1 MTDQRRENLPHLFP
15 QNTSS
20 PEPFTSHRVPVR
32 PPPLPVRDRALHG
45 NALREQLQQIRPIA
59 EQAKEEQAALGIQDG
74 VGLRVQFES
83 FDDVKLAFESLA
95 NKPKGIELLNY
106 KEEGERGFATVFV
119 PDGKLDYFE
128 RVIVEYL
135 DDRKGSTGRSLD
147 HKALINTI
155 QSIHV
160 AQLEALWT
168 DAPAF
173 FPTDENEIIWWEAWL
188 PVRDNRNL
196 VVASFMQVAQLL
208 GIRVLEGRLIF
219 PERTVLT
226 IQCNKAQLQQSV
238 LTLNSIAE
246 LRRAKETADFF
257 DSFTPAEQHEWAA
270 ELLGRTTFT
279 SSEHTPHICILD
291 TGVNH
296 GHPLL
301 TPALVEPDL
310 HTIEPDWGVDDR
322 HGHGTSMAG
331 LALYGDL
338 THTLRSA
345 EPLIIEHRLESVKL
359 LPSDG
364 ANAGD
369 EKNFGF
375 NTVEAVAR
383 PEITAPLRAR
393 LFSMAVTTVDG
404 RDRGRPSSWSSALDR
419 LAFDADG
426 QGASPRLFVI
436 SAGNI
441 RESSE
446 WVDYPSSNTLMGI
459 CDPAQAWN
467 SLTVGAFTDLVEL
480 APGLRAVAA
489 QGGLSPFSTTSQNW
503 ISHYPLKP
511 DVLFEGGNLI
521 HDELLGPATAG
532 ELSLLTT
539 HNRPVDRH
547 LTLATA
553 TSAATSLCSRMAAQL
568 MAAYPARW
576 PETIRAL
583 IVHSAEWTDAMK
595 QMFLPQNR
603 NPTKQD
609 YERLVRHCG
618 FGVPSLDRAKWSASN
633 SLTLVVE
640 DTIQPFKK
648 LRGKDPSPREMHL
661 HELPWPKDELEA
673 LGATDVEMTV
683 TLSYFIEPN
692 PSARGRSRYRYES
705 HGLRFDV
712 KRPTEDVPRFR
723 ARVNAAA
730 LDDENGVPNQDNDP
744 AWTLGKQKRHRGS
757 LHQDTWKGTA
767 AELASRGYLA
777 VYPSLGWW
785 KTRGAL
791 ERYDSP
797 ARYALI
803 ISIKVPEVD
812 TDIYSVIAAKITPE
826 NVVLV

>member
-1 MTDQRRENLPHLFP
+1 
-15 QNTSS
+15 
-20 PEPFTSHRVPVR
+20 
-32 PPPLPVRDRALHG
+32 
-45 NALREQLQQIRPIA
+45 
-59 EQAKEEQAALGIQDG
+59 
-74 VGLRVQFES
+74 
-83 FDDVKLAFESLA
+83 
-95 NKPKGIELLNY
+95 
-106 KEEGERGFATVFV
+106 
-119 PDGKLDYFE
+119 
-128 RVIVEYL
+128 
-135 DDRKGSTGRSLD
+135 
-147 HKALINTI
+147 
-155 QSIHV
+155 
-160 AQLEALWT
+160 
-168 DAPAF
+168 
-173 FPTDENEIIWWEAWL
+173 
-188 PVRDNRNL
+188 
-196 VVASFMQVAQLL
+196 
-208 GIRVLEGRLIF
+208 
-219 PERTVLT
+219 VLT
-226 IQCNKAQLQQSV
+226 IQCSNAQLQQSV

-279 SSEHTPHICILD
+279 ASEHTPHICILD

-375 NTVEAVAR
+375 NTVEAVSRA
-383 PEITAPLRAR
+383 EITAPLRAR

-419 LAFDADG
+419 LAFDADA
-426 QGASPRLFVI
+426 QGASPRLFVV

-446 WVDYPSSNTLMGI
+446 WMDYPSSNTLMGI

-480 APGLRAVAA
+480 PPGLRAVAA
-489 QGGLSPFSTTSQNW
+489 KGGLSPFSTTSQNW

-539 HNRPVDRH
+539 HNHPVDRH

-568 MAAYPARW
+568 MAAYPGRW
-576 PETIRAL
+576 PESIRAL

-618 FGVPSLDRAKWSASN
+618 FGVPSLERAQWSASN
-633 SLTLVVE
+633 SLTLIVE
-640 DTIQPFKK
+640 DTLQPFKK

-661 HELPWPKDELEA
+661 HKLPWPKDELEA

-730 LDDENGVPNQDNDP
+730 LDDENGVPNHDNDP

-785 KTRGAL
+785 KTRGDL

-812 TDIYSVIAAKITPE
+812 TDIYSVIAAKIAPE

>member
-1 MTDQRRENLPHLFP
+1 
-15 QNTSS
+15 
-20 PEPFTSHRVPVR
+20 
-32 PPPLPVRDRALHG
+32 
-45 NALREQLQQIRPIA
+45 
-59 EQAKEEQAALGIQDG
+59 
-74 VGLRVQFES
+74 
-83 FDDVKLAFESLA
+83 
-95 NKPKGIELLNY
+95 
-106 KEEGERGFATVFV
+106 
-119 PDGKLDYFE
+119 
-128 RVIVEYL
+128 
-135 DDRKGSTGRSLD
+135 
-147 HKALINTI
+147 
-155 QSIHV
+155 
-160 AQLEALWT
+160 
-168 DAPAF
+168 
-173 FPTDENEIIWWEAWL
+173 
-188 PVRDNRNL
+188 
-196 VVASFMQVAQLL
+196 
-208 GIRVLEGRLIF
+208 
-219 PERTVLT
+219 
-226 IQCNKAQLQQSV
+226 
-238 LTLNSIAE
+238 
-246 LRRAKETADFF
+246 
-257 DSFTPAEQHEWAA
+257 
-270 ELLGRTTFT
+270 
-279 SSEHTPHICILD
+279 
-291 TGVNH
+291 
-296 GHPLL
+296 
-301 TPALVEPDL
+301 
-310 HTIEPDWGVDDR
+310 
-322 HGHGTSMAG
+322 
-331 LALYGDL
+331 
-338 THTLRSA
+338 LRSA

-375 NTVEAVAR
+375 NTVEAVSRA
-383 PEITAPLRAR
+383 EITAPLRTR

-419 LAFDADG
+419 LAFDADA
-426 QGASPRLFVI
+426 QGASPRLFVV

-446 WVDYPSSNTLMGI
+446 WMDYPSSNTLMGI

-480 APGLRAVAA
+480 PPGLRAVAA
-489 QGGLSPFSTTSQNW
+489 KGGLSPFSTTSQNW

-539 HNRPVDRH
+539 HNHPVDRH
-547 LTLATA
+547 LTLASA
-553 TSAATSLCSRMAAQL
+553 TSAATSLCSRMVAQL
-568 MAAYPARW
+568 MAAYPGRW
-576 PETIRAL
+576 PESIRAL

-618 FGVPSLDRAKWSASN
+618 FGVPSLERAQWSASN
-633 SLTLVVE
+633 SLTLIVE
-640 DTIQPFKK
+640 DTLQPFKK

-730 LDDENGVPNQDNDP
+730 LDDENGVPNHDNDP
-744 AWTLGKQKRHRGS
+744 AWTLGKQRRHRGS

-826 NVVLV
+826 NIVQV

>member
-1 MTDQRRENLPHLFP
+1 M
-15 QNTSS
+15 
-20 PEPFTSHRVPVR
+20 
-32 PPPLPVRDRALHG
+32 
-45 NALREQLQQIRPIA
+45 REQLQQIRPIA

-74 VGLRVQFES
+74 GGLRVQFES

-168 DAPAF
+168 DTPAF

-188 PVRDNRNL
+188 PVRDNRDQ
-196 VVASFMQVAQLL
+196 VVASFMQAAQLL
-208 GIRVLEGRLIF
+208 GIRVLEGTLIF

-226 IQCNKAQLQQSV
+226 IQCSKAQLQQSV

-257 DSFTPAEQHEWAA
+257 DSFTPAEQHKWAA

-322 HGHGTSMAG
+322 HGHGHGTSMAG

-359 LPSDG
+359 LPIGG

-426 QGASPRLFVI
+426 QGASPRLFVV

-446 WVDYPSSNTLMGI
+446 WVN
-459 CDPAQAWN
+459 
-467 SLTVGAFTDLVEL
+467 
-480 APGLRAVAA
+480 RAAC
-489 QGGLSPFSTTSQNW
+489 GCKLW
-503 ISHYPLKP
+503 
-511 DVLFEGGNLI
+511 DFEIGY
-521 HDELLGPATAG
+521 H
-532 ELSLLTT
+532 
-539 HNRPVDRH
+539 
-547 LTLATA
+547 
-553 TSAATSLCSRMAAQL
+553 SR
-568 MAAYPARW
+568 
-576 PETIRAL
+576 
-583 IVHSAEWTDAMK
+583 
-595 QMFLPQNR
+595 N
-603 NPTKQD
+603 
-609 YERLVRHCG
+609 
-618 FGVPSLDRAKWSASN
+618 
-633 SLTLVVE
+633 
-640 DTIQPFKK
+640 
-648 LRGKDPSPREMHL
+648 
-661 HELPWPKDELEA
+661 
-673 LGATDVEMTV
+673 
-683 TLSYFIEPN
+683 
-692 PSARGRSRYRYES
+692 
-705 HGLRFDV
+705 
-712 KRPTEDVPRFR
+712 
-723 ARVNAAA
+723 
-730 LDDENGVPNQDNDP
+730 
-744 AWTLGKQKRHRGS
+744 
-757 LHQDTWKGTA
+757 
-767 AELASRGYLA
+767 
-777 VYPSLGWW
+777 
-785 KTRGAL
+785 
-791 ERYDSP
+791 
-797 ARYALI
+797 
-803 ISIKVPEVD
+803 
-812 TDIYSVIAAKITPE
+812 
-826 NVVLV
+826 

>member
-59 EQAKEEQAALGIQDG
+59 EQAKEEQAALGILDG

-196 VVASFMQVAQLL
+196 VVASFMQAAQLL

-226 IQCNKAQLQQSV
+226 IQCSKAQLQQSV

-583 IVHSAEWTDAMK
+583 IVHSAGWTDAMK

-633 SLTLVVE
+633 SLTLIVE
-640 DTIQPFKK
+640 DTLQPFKK

-757 LHQDTWKGTA
+757 LHQDTWNGTA

-812 TDIYSVIAAKITPE
+812 TDIYSVIAEKIAPE
-826 NVVLV
+826 NVILV

>member
-32 PPPLPVRDRALHG
+32 PPALPVRDRALHG
-45 NALREQLQQIRPIA
+45 NALRELIQQLRPIA
-59 EQAKEEQAALGIQDG
+59 QQAKEEQAALGIQDG

-106 KEEGERGFATVFV
+106 KEEGEKGFATVFV

-135 DDRKGSTGRSLD
+135 NDRKGSTGRSLD

-196 VVASFMQVAQLL
+196 VVASFMQASQLL

-226 IQCNKAQLQQSV
+226 IQCSKAQLQQSV

-291 TGVNH
+291 TGVNY

-359 LPSDG
+359 LPIDG

-426 QGASPRLFVI
+426 QGASPRLFVV

-489 QGGLSPFSTTSQNW
+489 QGGLSPFSTTSQSW

-532 ELSLLTT
+532 ELSLLAT

-568 MAAYPARW
+568 MAAYPGRW

-618 FGVPSLDRAKWSASN
+618 FGVPSLNRAKWSASN
-633 SLTLVVE
+633 SLTLIVE
-640 DTIQPFKK
+640 DTLQPFKK

-712 KRPTEDVPRFR
+712 KRPTEDVLRFR

-744 AWTLGKQKRHRGS
+744 AWTLGKQRRHRGS
-757 LHQDTWKGTA
+757 LHQDTWNGTA

-826 NVVLV
+826 NIVQV

>member
-74 VGLRVQFES
+74 AGLRVQFES

-168 DAPAF
+168 DTPAF

-196 VVASFMQVAQLL
+196 VIASFMQAAQLL

-226 IQCNKAQLQQSV
+226 IQCSKAQLQQSV

-375 NTVEAVAR
+375 NTIEAVAR

-446 WVDYPSSNTLMGI
+446 WVDYPNSNTLMGI

-640 DTIQPFKK
+640 DTLQPFKK

-757 LHQDTWKGTA
+757 LHQDTWNGTA

-812 TDIYSVIAAKITPE
+812 TDIYSVIAAKIAPE
-826 NVVLV
+826 NVILV

>member
-1 MTDQRRENLPHLFP
+1 M
-15 QNTSS
+15 
-20 PEPFTSHRVPVR
+20 
-32 PPPLPVRDRALHG
+32 HG
-45 NALREQLQQIRPIA
+45 NALREQLQQLRPVA
-59 EQAKEEQAALGIQDG
+59 EQAKEEQVALGIQDG
-74 VGLRVQFES
+74 VGLRVQFKS
-83 FDDVKLAFESLA
+83 FDDIKLAFESLA
-95 NKPKGIELLNY
+95 NKPNGIELLNY

-128 RVIVEYL
+128 RVIIEYL

-147 HKALINTI
+147 HKALVNTI

-188 PVRDNRNL
+188 PVRDNRDL
-196 VVASFMQVAQLL
+196 VAAGFMQAAQLL
-208 GIRVLEGRLIF
+208 GIRVLEGRLNF

-226 IQCNKAQLQQSV
+226 IQCSKAQLQQSV

-279 SSEHTPHICILD
+279 ASKHTPHICILD

-375 NTVEAVAR
+375 NTVEAVSRA
-383 PEITAPLRAR
+383 EITAPLRTR

-419 LAFDADG
+419 LAFDADA
-426 QGASPRLFVI
+426 QGASPRLFVV

-446 WVDYPSSNTLMGI
+446 WMDYPSSNTLMGI

-480 APGLRAVAA
+480 PPGLRAVAA
-489 QGGLSPFSTTSQNW
+489 KGGLSPFSTTSQNW
-503 ISHYPLKP
+503 INHYPLKP

-539 HNRPVDRH
+539 HNHPVDRH

-568 MAAYPARW
+568 MAAYPGRW
-576 PETIRAL
+576 PESIRAL

-618 FGVPSLDRAKWSASN
+618 FGVPSLERAQWSASN
-633 SLTLVVE
+633 SLTLIVE
-640 DTIQPFKK
+640 DTLQPFKK

-661 HELPWPKDELEA
+661 HKLPWPKDELEA

-730 LDDENGVPNQDNDP
+730 LDDENGVPNHDNDP

>member
-74 VGLRVQFES
+74 AGLRVQFES

-168 DAPAF
+168 DTPAF
-173 FPTDENEIIWWEAWL
+173 LPTDENEIIWWEAWL
-188 PVRDNRNL
+188 PVRDNRDQ
-196 VVASFMQVAQLL
+196 VVASFIQAAQLL
-208 GIRVLEGRLIF
+208 GIRVLEGTLIF

-226 IQCNKAQLQQSV
+226 IQCSKAQLQQSV

-375 NTVEAVAR
+375 NTIEAVAR

-568 MAAYPARW
+568 MAAYPTRW

-640 DTIQPFKK
+640 DTLQPFKK

-757 LHQDTWKGTA
+757 LHQDTWNGTA

-812 TDIYSVIAAKITPE
+812 TDIYSVIAAKIAPE
-826 NVVLV
+826 NVILV

>member
-1 MTDQRRENLPHLFP
+1 M
-15 QNTSS
+15 
-20 PEPFTSHRVPVR
+20 
-32 PPPLPVRDRALHG
+32 HG
-45 NALREQLQQIRPIA
+45 NALREQLQQLRPVA
-59 EQAKEEQAALGIQDG
+59 EQAKEEQAALGIQNG

-83 FDDVKLAFESLA
+83 FDDIKLAFESLA
-95 NKPKGIELLNY
+95 NKPNGIELLNY
-106 KEEGERGFATVFV
+106 KEEGGKGFATVFV

-128 RVIVEYL
+128 RVIIEYL

-147 HKALINTI
+147 HKALVNTI

-188 PVRDNRNL
+188 PVRDNRDL
-196 VVASFMQVAQLL
+196 VAAGFMQAAQLL
-208 GIRVLEGRLIF
+208 GIRVLEGRLNF

-226 IQCNKAQLQQSV
+226 IQCSKAQLQQSV

-279 SSEHTPHICILD
+279 ASEHTPHICILD

-375 NTVEAVAR
+375 NTVEAVSRA
-383 PEITAPLRAR
+383 EITAPLRTR

-419 LAFDADG
+419 LAFDADA
-426 QGASPRLFVI
+426 QGASPRLFVV

-446 WVDYPSSNTLMGI
+446 WMDYPSSNTLMGI

-480 APGLRAVAA
+480 PPGLRAVAA
-489 QGGLSPFSTTSQNW
+489 KGGLSPFSTTSQNW
-503 ISHYPLKP
+503 INHYPLKP

-539 HNRPVDRH
+539 HNHPVDRH

-568 MAAYPARW
+568 MAAYPGRW
-576 PETIRAL
+576 PESIRAL

-618 FGVPSLDRAKWSASN
+618 FGVPSLERAQWSASN
-633 SLTLVVE
+633 SLTLIVE
-640 DTIQPFKK
+640 DTLQPFKK

-661 HELPWPKDELEA
+661 HKLPWPKDELEA

-730 LDDENGVPNQDNDP
+730 LDDENGVPNHDNDP

>member
-1 MTDQRRENLPHLFP
+1 M
-15 QNTSS
+15 
-20 PEPFTSHRVPVR
+20 
-32 PPPLPVRDRALHG
+32 HG
-45 NALREQLQQIRPIA
+45 NALREQLQQLRPVA
-59 EQAKEEQAALGIQDG
+59 EQAKEEQVALGIQDG
-74 VGLRVQFES
+74 VGLRVQFKS
-83 FDDVKLAFESLA
+83 FDDIKLAFESLA
-95 NKPKGIELLNY
+95 NKPNGIELLNY

-128 RVIVEYL
+128 RVIIEYL

-147 HKALINTI
+147 HKALVNTI

-188 PVRDNRNL
+188 PVRDNRDL
-196 VVASFMQVAQLL
+196 VAAGFMQAAQLL
-208 GIRVLEGRLIF
+208 GIRVLEGRLNF

-226 IQCNKAQLQQSV
+226 IQCSKAQLQQSV

-279 SSEHTPHICILD
+279 ASEHTPHICILD

-375 NTVEAVAR
+375 NTVEAVSRA
-383 PEITAPLRAR
+383 EITAPLRTR

-419 LAFDADG
+419 LAFDADA
-426 QGASPRLFVI
+426 QGASPRLFVV

-446 WVDYPSSNTLMGI
+446 WMDYPSINTLMGI

-480 APGLRAVAA
+480 PPGLRAVAA
-489 QGGLSPFSTTSQNW
+489 KGGLSPFSTTSQNW
-503 ISHYPLKP
+503 INHYPLKP

-539 HNRPVDRH
+539 HNHPVDRH

-568 MAAYPARW
+568 MAAYPGRW
-576 PETIRAL
+576 PESIRAL

-618 FGVPSLDRAKWSASN
+618 FGVPSLERAQWSASN
-633 SLTLVVE
+633 SLTLIVE
-640 DTIQPFKK
+640 DTLQPFKK

-661 HELPWPKDELEA
+661 HKLPWPKDELEA

-730 LDDENGVPNQDNDP
+730 LDDENGVPNHDNDP

>member
-1 MTDQRRENLPHLFP
+1 M
-15 QNTSS
+15 
-20 PEPFTSHRVPVR
+20 
-32 PPPLPVRDRALHG
+32 
-45 NALREQLQQIRPIA
+45 
-59 EQAKEEQAALGIQDG
+59 
-74 VGLRVQFES
+74 
-83 FDDVKLAFESLA
+83 
-95 NKPKGIELLNY
+95 
-106 KEEGERGFATVFV
+106 
-119 PDGKLDYFE
+119 
-128 RVIVEYL
+128 
-135 DDRKGSTGRSLD
+135 
-147 HKALINTI
+147 
-155 QSIHV
+155 
-160 AQLEALWT
+160 
-168 DAPAF
+168 
-173 FPTDENEIIWWEAWL
+173 
-188 PVRDNRNL
+188 
-196 VVASFMQVAQLL
+196 
-208 GIRVLEGRLIF
+208 
-219 PERTVLT
+219 LT
-226 IQCNKAQLQQSV
+226 IQCSKAQLQQSV

-279 SSEHTPHICILD
+279 SSENTPHICILD

-375 NTVEAVAR
+375 NTVEAVSRA
-383 PEITAPLRAR
+383 EITAPLRTR

-419 LAFDADG
+419 LAFDADA
-426 QGASPRLFVI
+426 QGASPRLFVV
-436 SAGNI
+436 SSGNI

-446 WVDYPSSNTLMGI
+446 WMDYPSSNTLMGI

-480 APGLRAVAA
+480 PPGLRAVAA
-489 QGGLSPFSTTSQNW
+489 KGGLSPFSTTSQKW

-539 HNRPVDRH
+539 HNHPVDRH

-568 MAAYPARW
+568 MAAYPGRW
-576 PETIRAL
+576 PESIRAL

-618 FGVPSLDRAKWSASN
+618 FGVPSLERAQWSASN
-633 SLTLVVE
+633 SLTLIVE
-640 DTIQPFKK
+640 DTLQPFKK
-648 LRGKDPSPREMHL
+648 LRGKDPSPREMQL

-730 LDDENGVPNQDNDP
+730 LDDENGVPNHDNDP
-744 AWTLGKQKRHRGS
+744 AWTLGKQRRHRGS

-826 NVVLV
+826 NIVQV

>member
-45 NALREQLQQIRPIA
+45 NSLREQLQQIRPIA

-83 FDDVKLAFESLA
+83 FADVKLAFESLA

-168 DAPAF
+168 DAPTF

-188 PVRDNRNL
+188 PVRDNRDL
-196 VVASFMQVAQLL
+196 VVASFMQAAQLL
-208 GIRVLEGRLIF
+208 GIRVLEGRLTF

-226 IQCNKAQLQQSV
+226 IQCSKAQLQHSV

-359 LPSDG
+359 LPIDG

-419 LAFDADG
+419 LAFDSDG
-426 QGASPRLFVI
+426 QGASPRLFVV

-441 RESSE
+441 RESRE

-539 HNRPVDRH
+539 HNRPFDRH

-640 DTIQPFKK
+640 DTLQPFKK

-757 LHQDTWKGTA
+757 LHQDTWNGTA

-812 TDIYSVIAAKITPE
+812 TDIYSVIAAKIAPE
-826 NVVLV
+826 NVILV

>member
-1 MTDQRRENLPHLFP
+1 M
-15 QNTSS
+15 
-20 PEPFTSHRVPVR
+20 
-32 PPPLPVRDRALHG
+32 HG
-45 NALREQLQQIRPIA
+45 NALREQLQQLRPVA

-83 FDDVKLAFESLA
+83 FDDIKLAFESLA
-95 NKPKGIELLNY
+95 NKPNGIELLNY
-106 KEEGERGFATVFV
+106 KEEGEKGFATVFV

-128 RVIVEYL
+128 RVIIEYL

-147 HKALINTI
+147 HKALVNTI

-188 PVRDNRNL
+188 PVRDNRDL
-196 VVASFMQVAQLL
+196 VAAGFMQAAQLL
-208 GIRVLEGRLIF
+208 GIRVLEGRLNF

-226 IQCNKAQLQQSV
+226 IQCSKAQLQQSV

-279 SSEHTPHICILD
+279 ASEHTPHICILD
-291 TGVNH
+291 TGVNY

-375 NTVEAVAR
+375 NTVEAVSRA
-383 PEITAPLRAR
+383 EITAPLRTR

-419 LAFDADG
+419 LAFDADA
-426 QGASPRLFVI
+426 QGASPRLFVV

-446 WVDYPSSNTLMGI
+446 WTDYPSSNTLMGI

-480 APGLRAVAA
+480 PLGLRAVAA
-489 QGGLSPFSTTSQNW
+489 KGGLSPFSTTSQNW

-539 HNRPVDRH
+539 HNHPVDRH

-568 MAAYPARW
+568 MAAYPGRW
-576 PETIRAL
+576 PESIRAL

-618 FGVPSLDRAKWSASN
+618 FGVPSLERAQWSASN
-633 SLTLVVE
+633 SLTLIVE
-640 DTIQPFKK
+640 DTLQPFKK

-673 LGATDVEMTV
+673 LGAIDVEMTV

-730 LDDENGVPNQDNDP
+730 LDDENGVPNHDNDP

>member
-1 MTDQRRENLPHLFP
+1 M
-15 QNTSS
+15 
-20 PEPFTSHRVPVR
+20 
-32 PPPLPVRDRALHG
+32 HG
-45 NALREQLQQIRPIA
+45 NALREQLQQLRPVA
-59 EQAKEEQAALGIQDG
+59 EQAKEEQAALGIQNG

-83 FDDVKLAFESLA
+83 FDDIKLAFESLA
-95 NKPKGIELLNY
+95 NKPNGIELLNY
-106 KEEGERGFATVFV
+106 KEEGGKGFATVFV

-128 RVIVEYL
+128 RVIIEYL

-147 HKALINTI
+147 HKALVNTI

-188 PVRDNRNL
+188 PVRDNRDL
-196 VVASFMQVAQLL
+196 VAAGFMQAAQLL
-208 GIRVLEGRLIF
+208 GIRVLEGRLNF

-226 IQCNKAQLQQSV
+226 IQCSKAQLQQSV

-279 SSEHTPHICILD
+279 ASEHTPHICILD

-375 NTVEAVAR
+375 NTVEAVSRA
-383 PEITAPLRAR
+383 EITAPLRTR

-419 LAFDADG
+419 LAFDADA
-426 QGASPRLFVI
+426 QGASPRLFVV

-446 WVDYPSSNTLMGI
+446 WMDYPSSNTLMGI

-480 APGLRAVAA
+480 PPGLRAVAA
-489 QGGLSPFSTTSQNW
+489 KGGLSPFSTTSQNW

-539 HNRPVDRH
+539 HNHPVDRH

-553 TSAATSLCSRMAAQL
+553 TSAATSLCSRMVAQL
-568 MAAYPARW
+568 MAAYPGRW
-576 PETIRAL
+576 PESIRAL

-618 FGVPSLDRAKWSASN
+618 FGVPSLERAQWSASN
-633 SLTLVVE
+633 SLTLIVE
-640 DTIQPFKK
+640 DTLQPFKK

-730 LDDENGVPNQDNDP
+730 LDDENGVPNHDNDP
-744 AWTLGKQKRHRGS
+744 AWTLGKQRRHRGS

-826 NVVLV
+826 NIVQV

>member
-1 MTDQRRENLPHLFP
+1 M
-15 QNTSS
+15 
-20 PEPFTSHRVPVR
+20 
-32 PPPLPVRDRALHG
+32 
-45 NALREQLQQIRPIA
+45 
-59 EQAKEEQAALGIQDG
+59 
-74 VGLRVQFES
+74 
-83 FDDVKLAFESLA
+83 
-95 NKPKGIELLNY
+95 ELLNY

-168 DAPAF
+168 DTPAF

-188 PVRDNRNL
+188 PVRDNRDQ
-196 VVASFMQVAQLL
+196 VVASFMQAAQLL
-208 GIRVLEGRLIF
+208 GIRVLEGTLIF

-226 IQCNKAQLQQSV
+226 IQCSKAQLQQSV

-359 LPSDG
+359 LPIGG

-426 QGASPRLFVI
+426 QGASPRLFVV

-480 APGLRAVAA
+480 APGLRAVAV
-489 QGGLSPFSTTSQNW
+489 QGGLSPFSTTSQSW

-640 DTIQPFKK
+640 DTLQPFKK

-757 LHQDTWKGTA
+757 LHQDTWNGTA

-812 TDIYSVIAAKITPE
+812 TDIYSVIAAKIAPE
-826 NVVLV
+826 NVILV

>member
-1 MTDQRRENLPHLFP
+1 
-15 QNTSS
+15 
-20 PEPFTSHRVPVR
+20 
-32 PPPLPVRDRALHG
+32 
-45 NALREQLQQIRPIA
+45 
-59 EQAKEEQAALGIQDG
+59 AK
-74 VGLRVQFES
+74 
-83 FDDVKLAFESLA
+83 
-95 NKPKGIELLNY
+95 
-106 KEEGERGFATVFV
+106 
-119 PDGKLDYFE
+119 
-128 RVIVEYL
+128 
-135 DDRKGSTGRSLD
+135 
-147 HKALINTI
+147 
-155 QSIHV
+155 
-160 AQLEALWT
+160 
-168 DAPAF
+168 
-173 FPTDENEIIWWEAWL
+173 
-188 PVRDNRNL
+188 
-196 VVASFMQVAQLL
+196 
-208 GIRVLEGRLIF
+208 
-219 PERTVLT
+219 
-226 IQCNKAQLQQSV
+226 
-238 LTLNSIAE
+238 
-246 LRRAKETADFF
+246 
-257 DSFTPAEQHEWAA
+257 
-270 ELLGRTTFT
+270 
-279 SSEHTPHICILD
+279 
-291 TGVNH
+291 
-296 GHPLL
+296 
-301 TPALVEPDL
+301 
-310 HTIEPDWGVDDR
+310 
-322 HGHGTSMAG
+322 
-331 LALYGDL
+331 
-338 THTLRSA
+338 
-345 EPLIIEHRLESVKL
+345 
-359 LPSDG
+359 
-364 ANAGD
+364 
-369 EKNFGF
+369 
-375 NTVEAVAR
+375 
-383 PEITAPLRAR
+383 
-393 LFSMAVTTVDG
+393 
-404 RDRGRPSSWSSALDR
+404 
-419 LAFDADG
+419 
-426 QGASPRLFVI
+426 
-436 SAGNI
+436 
-441 RESSE
+441 
-446 WVDYPSSNTLMGI
+446 
-459 CDPAQAWN
+459 
-467 SLTVGAFTDLVEL
+467 
-480 APGLRAVAA
+480 
-489 QGGLSPFSTTSQNW
+489 GGLSPFSTTSQKW

-539 HNRPVDRH
+539 HNHPVDRH

-568 MAAYPARW
+568 MAAYPGRW
-576 PETIRAL
+576 PESIRAL

-640 DTIQPFKK
+640 DTLQPFKK

-757 LHQDTWKGTA
+757 LHQDTWNGTA

-812 TDIYSVIAAKITPE
+812 TDIYSVIAAKIAPE
-826 NVVLV
+826 NVILV

>member
-1 MTDQRRENLPHLFP
+1 VQRL
-15 QNTSS
+15 
-20 PEPFTSHRVPVR
+20 
-32 PPPLPVRDRALHG
+32 
-45 NALREQLQQIRPIA
+45 
-59 EQAKEEQAALGIQDG
+59 
-74 VGLRVQFES
+74 
-83 FDDVKLAFESLA
+83 
-95 NKPKGIELLNY
+95 PKGIELLNY
-106 KEEGERGFATVFV
+106 KEEGEKGFATVFV

-196 VVASFMQVAQLL
+196 VVASFMQAAQLL

-226 IQCNKAQLQQSV
+226 IQCSKAQLQQSV

-383 PEITAPLRAR
+383 AEITAPLRAR

-419 LAFDADG
+419 LVFDADG

-595 QMFLPQNR
+595 RMFLPQNR

-640 DTIQPFKK
+640 DTLQPFKK

-757 LHQDTWKGTA
+757 LHQDTWNGTA

-812 TDIYSVIAAKITPE
+812 TDICIRPAKS
-826 NVVLV
+826 